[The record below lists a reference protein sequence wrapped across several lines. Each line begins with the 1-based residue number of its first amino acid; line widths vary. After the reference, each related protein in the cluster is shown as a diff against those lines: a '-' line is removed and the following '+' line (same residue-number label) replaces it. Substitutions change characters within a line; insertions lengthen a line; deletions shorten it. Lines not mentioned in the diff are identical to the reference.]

1 MIGVPIIEVDVRYV
15 NGEFLVLLS
24 LSSIK
29 RASVPGK
36 IMAWIDYHFFYRDPL
51 LRRVKLVEVL
61 EKANGRANINI
72 DIKQQGFEEKPS

>member
-29 RASVPGK
+29 RASILRENNGLDRLSLLLPGSL
-36 IMAWIDYHFFYRDPL
+36 A
-51 LRRVKLVEVL
+51 
-61 EKANGRANINI
+61 
-72 DIKQQGFEEKPS
+72 